1 MSEPKPRLSEITNVV
16 EGLQERMGEYGS
28 SLCKSEELTRYVLVD
43 PFLKALGWD
52 TSKPEKVWV
61 DYRLGKGKRKRVDYA
76 LFHKKKVIAFV
87 EAKKYGACSQMDQM
101 DNMLLQLIN
110 YCNLTG
116 VLLGILTDGGCWLV
130 YDVHKPAPIEEK
142 MLLEINFAWDA
153 SKVAQKSLAL
163 SASSIENFLK
173 QAESV

>member
-1 MSEPKPRLSEITNVV
+1 MSEPKPRLSELAKVV
-16 EGLQERMGEYGS
+16 EDLQERMGEYGPN
-28 SLCKSEELTRYVLVD
+28 LYKSEELTRYVLVD

-52 TSKPEKVWV
+52 TSNPEKVWV
-61 DYRLGKGKRKRVDYA
+61 DYRLGKGKRRRVDYA
-76 LFHKKKVIAFV
+76 LFHKEQVIAFV
-87 EAKKYGACSQMDQM
+87 EAEHWGACSQMGQLQ
-101 DNMLLQLIN
+101 NTLLQLIG

-130 YDVHKPAPIEEK
+130 YDVHKPAPVEGKE
-142 MLLEINFAWDA
+142 LLEINFAWDA

-163 SASSIENFLK
+163 SASSIENLLK